1 MMNKMNHF
9 AISLLI
15 LTSSLFAYSQQC
27 VDLFSKIKTPHLEK
41 IEDSEKLV
49 KLYERLSIFLE
60 SDGFTQALSG
70 LRNPSWNEYNALVE
84 IKKLLRGTDPVQRI
98 KHLSTDE
105 RILLQA
111 KLKGLI
117 DVTKALTEKSAPKAK
132 FKEFLD
138 NHYAWF
144 KLIESINKDAG
155 VELIPAVDLSILRS
169 NEKLT
174 KDAEKIIKDLESNFT
189 ETFETSGHKNFEE
202 FKKYTRS
209 FSPDM
214 QRKMDVI
221 ENGLVVGMHRPES
234 ARFWIPLA
242 GFQNQRVT
250 GSSKGYMGPDRRD
263 AAEANL
269 IEQPYEK
276 FSPLSSRLK
285 PNYAEAR
292 PHMSNTKDNPETS
305 AGHYGSDIWV
315 FKNKSIETRST
326 WSPIDSLSPGWQT
339 GSPNTWNNHFIPWKY
354 KAMMAPYW
362 ESSNFRPGSIQ
373 NDFKLNMDRPSRW
386 SRRGEYYFE
395 VQIWGPSTIDDIQA
409 FIFKGNPPDK
419 EFYQYLVSKKIEV
432 WDERRWPAKKYN
444 GDESK

>member
-1 MMNKMNHF
+1 MKNKMTPLV
-9 AISLLI
+9 ISLLI
-15 LTSSLFAYSQQC
+15 MTSSQFALSQQC
-27 VDLFSKIKTPHLEK
+27 VDLFTKVKTPHLEK

-49 KLYERLSIFLE
+49 KLSERLSIFLE

-155 VELIPAVDLSILRS
+155 FELIPNANLSVLRS

-174 KDAEKIIKDLESNFT
+174 RDAEKIVKDLESNFT
-189 ETFETSGHKNFEE
+189 ETFETSGHKSFEE
-202 FKKYTRS
+202 FKKYTRA
-209 FSPDM
+209 FSPEM

-221 ENGLVVGMHRPES
+221 ENGLIVGMHRPES
-234 ARFWIPLA
+234 ARFWIPIA
-242 GFQNQRVT
+242 GFQNQRIT
-250 GSSKGYMGPDRRD
+250 GSSNGTFSPEYRD
-263 AAEANL
+263 KAEANL
-269 IEQPYEK
+269 IELPYEK
-276 FSPLSSRLK
+276 FVPLSSRLK

-292 PHMSNTKDNPETS
+292 PHMTNTKDNPQTS
-305 AGHYGSDIWV
+305 ASHYGSDIWV
-315 FKNKSIETRST
+315 FKEKSIESRST
-326 WSPIDSLSPGWQT
+326 WSPEDSLGPGWNQ
-339 GSPNTWNNHFIPWKY
+339 GVNTWNNHFVPWKN
-354 KAMMAPYW
+354 KALMTPYW
-362 ESSNFRPGSIQ
+362 AKPSFYPTEINP
-373 NDFKLNMDRPSRW
+373 DFKLETNSPSRW
-386 SRRGEYYFE
+386 SRYGSSYFE

-409 FIFKGNPPDK
+409 FIFKGNPPNK
-419 EFYQYLVSKKIEV
+419 EFYRYLLSKKIEV
-432 WDERRWPAKKYN
+432 WDERTWPAKKYS